1 MRKLLLMAVMIVTV
15 ITTGACAVKKIDT
28 SHTTGSTKN
37 IPVKAVTSWDRILE
51 ENKIVI
57 GTDGSTFN
65 KNLAESLKKEMG
77 VDVEIIS
84 YSDFE
89 KAGEAVKNGEIDMYL
104 GMFPKETALSIDYYL
119 SEPYLQSTSVVVS
132 LSQDYKINKKED
144 TVAVLK
150 NSAEEKTVSM
160 YCDNYKA
167 YNSVGA
173 MFLALNSSQASSV
186 LIDEIVFEKSG
197 YNTNKYFV
205 CDSYPY
211 NLVAIFN
218 ENESDIAKE
227 MNIYLAKIKA
237 SGTAS
242 EISRENF
249 GKDIIYK

>member
-1 MRKLLLMAVMIVTV
+1 MVVMIVIV
-15 ITTGACAVKKIDT
+15 ITTGGCAVKKIDT
-28 SHTTGSTKN
+28 SHSTSGTKN
-37 IPVKAVTSWDRILE
+37 IPVKSVTSWDRILE
-51 ENKIVI
+51 ENKIII

-65 KNLAESLKKEMG
+65 KNLAEALKKEMII
-77 VDVEIIS
+77 DVEVLL

-89 KAGEAVKNGEIDMYL
+89 KAGEAVKNSEIDMYL
-104 GMFPKETALSIDYYL
+104 GMFPKESALSIDYSL

-132 LSQDYKINKKED
+132 LSQDYNINKKED

-150 NSAEEKTVSM
+150 NSAQEKTASM
-160 YCDNYKA
+160 YCDNHKS

-173 MFLALNSSQASSV
+173 MFSALNSHNVSSV

-197 YNTNKYFV
+197 YNTKKYYV
-205 CDSYPY
+205 SDSYPY

-218 ENESDIAKE
+218 ENGSDIAKE
-227 MNIYLAKIKA
+227 MNIYFAKIKA

-242 EISRENF
+242 EISRQYF

>member
-1 MRKLLLMAVMIVTV
+1 MRKLLLIVVIMITA

-28 SHTTGSTKN
+28 SYNTKN
-37 IPVKAVTSWDRILE
+37 SPVKAFTSWDRILE

-65 KNLAESLKKEMG
+65 KNLAEALKKEMS
-77 VDVEIIS
+77 VNVEVIS

-89 KAGEAVKNGEIDMYL
+89 KAGEAVKNSEIDMYL
-104 GMFPKETALSIDYYL
+104 GMFPKESALSIDYSL

-132 LSQDYKINKKED
+132 LSEDYNINKKED
-144 TVAVLK
+144 AVAVLK

-160 YCDNYKA
+160 YCDNYKI

-173 MFLALNSSQASSV
+173 MFSALNSRQVSSV

-197 YNTNKYFV
+197 YNTKKYFV

-218 ENESDIAKE
+218 ENESDTSKE

-237 SGTAS
+237 SGIAG
-242 EISRENF
+242 EISRGYF